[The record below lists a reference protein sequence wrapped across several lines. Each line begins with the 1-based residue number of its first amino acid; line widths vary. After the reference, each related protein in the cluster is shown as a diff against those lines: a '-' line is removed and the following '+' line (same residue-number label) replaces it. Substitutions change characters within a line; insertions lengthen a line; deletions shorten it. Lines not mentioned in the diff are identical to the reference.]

1 MFISIVNLKFASDI
15 EADAMQ
21 AYAEYELINKLPG
34 ILSIEVVRVT
44 NLHSVVINKFQ
55 SQKHAEESKDII
67 INKMKQNP
75 NIKIEIFEG
84 ERLFIKEKPVDYQ
97 TINNYTDY
105 FIDDIKSLNKFINF
119 VKIYSILFYF

>member
-1 MFISIVNLKFASDI
+1 MYIRIVNLKFASEI

-21 AYAEYELINKLPG
+21 AYAEHELINKLPG

-44 NLHSVVINKFQ
+44 NLHSVVINKFE

-75 NIKIEIFEG
+75 NIKIDIFEG
-84 ERLFIKEKPVDYQ
+84 ERLFIKEK
-97 TINNYTDY
+97 
-105 FIDDIKSLNKFINF
+105 S
-119 VKIYSILFYF
+119 

>member
-1 MFISIVNLKFASDI
+1 MYIRIVNLKFASEI

-21 AYAEYELINKLPG
+21 AYAEHELINKLPG
-34 ILSIEVVRVT
+34 IMSIEVVRVT

-55 SQKHAEESKDII
+55 SQKHADESKDII

-84 ERLFIKEKPVDYQ
+84 ERLFIKEK
-97 TINNYTDY
+97 
-105 FIDDIKSLNKFINF
+105 S
-119 VKIYSILFYF
+119 

>member
-1 MFISIVNLKFASDI
+1 MYVRIVNLKFASEI

-21 AYAEYELINKLPG
+21 AYAEHELINKLPG
-34 ILSIEVVRVT
+34 ILSIEVLRVT
-44 NLHSVVINKFQ
+44 NLHSVVINKFE

-84 ERLFIKEKPVDYQ
+84 ERLFIKEK
-97 TINNYTDY
+97 
-105 FIDDIKSLNKFINF
+105 S
-119 VKIYSILFYF
+119 

>member
-1 MFISIVNLKFASDI
+1 MYIRIVNLKFASEI

-21 AYAEYELINKLPG
+21 AYAEHELINKLPG

-67 INKMKQNP
+67 INKMKQNK
-75 NIKIEIFEG
+75 N
-84 ERLFIKEKPVDYQ
+84 D
-97 TINNYTDY
+97 
-105 FIDDIKSLNKFINF
+105 LNTLRHCPRSF
-119 VKIYSILFYF
+119 

>member
-1 MFISIVNLKFASDI
+1 MYIRIVNLKFASEI

-21 AYAEYELINKLPG
+21 AYAEHELINKLPG

-84 ERLFIKEKPVDYQ
+84 ERLFIKE
-97 TINNYTDY
+97 N
-105 FIDDIKSLNKFINF
+105 LNLNF
-119 VKIYSILFYF
+119 SEL

>member
-1 MFISIVNLKFASDI
+1 MNMYIRIVNLKFASEI

-21 AYAEYELINKLPG
+21 AYAEHELINKLPG
-34 ILSIEVVRVT
+34 ILSIEVLRVT
-44 NLHSVVINKFQ
+44 NLHSVVINKFE

-84 ERLFIKEKPVDYQ
+84 ERLFIKEK
-97 TINNYTDY
+97 
-105 FIDDIKSLNKFINF
+105 S
-119 VKIYSILFYF
+119 

>member
-1 MFISIVNLKFASDI
+1 MYVRIVNLKFASEI

-21 AYAEYELINKLPG
+21 AYAEHELINKLPG
-34 ILSIEVVRVT
+34 ILSIEVFRVT
-44 NLHSVVINKFQ
+44 NLHSVVINKFE

-84 ERLFIKEKPVDYQ
+84 ERLFIKEK
-97 TINNYTDY
+97 
-105 FIDDIKSLNKFINF
+105 S
-119 VKIYSILFYF
+119 

>member
-1 MFISIVNLKFASDI
+1 MYIRIVNLKFASEI

-21 AYAEYELINKLPG
+21 AYAEHELINKLPG

-55 SQKHAEESKDII
+55 SQQHAEESKDII

-75 NIKIEIFEG
+75 NIKV
-84 ERLFIKEKPVDYQ
+84 ERLIKV
-97 TINNYTDY
+97 ISNI
-105 FIDDIKSLNKFINF
+105 FLNQELIIRFFK
-119 VKIYSILFYF
+119 KKY

>member
-1 MFISIVNLKFASDI
+1 MYLRIVNLKFASEI

-21 AYAEYELINKLPG
+21 AYAEHELINKLPG

-55 SQKHAEESKDII
+55 SQQHAEESKDII

-75 NIKIEIFEG
+75 NIKVEIFEG
-84 ERLFIKEKPVDYQ
+84 ERLFIKEK
-97 TINNYTDY
+97 
-105 FIDDIKSLNKFINF
+105 S
-119 VKIYSILFYF
+119 

>member
-1 MFISIVNLKFASDI
+1 MYLRIVNLKFASEI

-21 AYAEYELINKLPG
+21 AYAEHELINKLPG

-84 ERLFIKEKPVDYQ
+84 ERLFIKEK
-97 TINNYTDY
+97 
-105 FIDDIKSLNKFINF
+105 S
-119 VKIYSILFYF
+119 

>member
-1 MFISIVNLKFASDI
+1 MYIRIVNLKFASEI

-21 AYAEYELINKLPG
+21 AYAEHELINKLPG
-34 ILSIEVVRVT
+34 ILSIEVLRVT
-44 NLHSVVINKFQ
+44 NLHSVVTNKFE

-84 ERLFIKEKPVDYQ
+84 ERSFIKEK
-97 TINNYTDY
+97 
-105 FIDDIKSLNKFINF
+105 S
-119 VKIYSILFYF
+119 

>member
-1 MFISIVNLKFASDI
+1 MYIRIVNLKFASEI

-21 AYAEYELINKLPG
+21 AYAEHELINKLPG

-44 NLHSVVINKFQ
+44 NLHSVVINKFE
-55 SQKHAEESKDII
+55 SQKHAEESKDVI

-84 ERLFIKEKPVDYQ
+84 ERSFIKEK
-97 TINNYTDY
+97 
-105 FIDDIKSLNKFINF
+105 S
-119 VKIYSILFYF
+119 

>member
-1 MFISIVNLKFASDI
+1 MYIRIVNLKFASEI

-21 AYAEYELINKLPG
+21 AYAEHELINKLPG
-34 ILSIEVVRVT
+34 ILSIEVVKVT

-84 ERLFIKEKPVDYQ
+84 ERLFIKEK
-97 TINNYTDY
+97 
-105 FIDDIKSLNKFINF
+105 S
-119 VKIYSILFYF
+119 

>member
-1 MFISIVNLKFASDI
+1 M
-15 EADAMQ
+15 
-21 AYAEYELINKLPG
+21 
-34 ILSIEVVRVT
+34 SIEVVRVT

-84 ERLFIKEKPVDYQ
+84 ERLFIKEK
-97 TINNYTDY
+97 
-105 FIDDIKSLNKFINF
+105 S
-119 VKIYSILFYF
+119 

>member
-1 MFISIVNLKFASDI
+1 MYIRIVNLKFASEI

-21 AYAEYELINKLPG
+21 AYAEHELINKLPG
-34 ILSIEVVRVT
+34 ILSIEVLRVT
-44 NLHSVVINKFQ
+44 NLHSVVINKFE

-84 ERLFIKEKPVDYQ
+84 ERLFIKEK
-97 TINNYTDY
+97 
-105 FIDDIKSLNKFINF
+105 S
-119 VKIYSILFYF
+119 